1 MTHLAPRALAEI
13 GMASNKDTLRAAIK
27 KFDLE
32 GNDDGYINEKELK
45 KILCDFNKGS
55 TALDDDTVSA
65 IMAAFKDLGFDKN
78 GDGKF
83 SIDEVVEALSAQG

>member
-1 MTHLAPRALAEI
+1 
-13 GMASNKDTLRAAIK
+13 MADAKKDALRAAIK

-32 GNDDGYINEKELK
+32 GNDDGYINDKELK

-55 TALDDDTVSA
+55 TALSDDNVTA

-83 SIDEVVEALSAQG
+83 SIDEVVDALASQS